1 MDVAFEMIKSNP
13 IIGVGL
19 NNYTEVHH
27 NYDIGVDKITQ
38 YYPVPVHNI
47 YLQLAAEIGIL
58 GLLFFLGFI
67 GHIFIRGI
75 LFIKRDK
82 GLSETVLI
90 GILGGITG
98 FLINGLVENSS
109 LGNYYLLT
117 LWSFSGIAV
126 GIIEQK
132 KWDRELS

>member
-1 MDVAFEMIKSNP
+1 
-13 IIGVGL
+13 
-19 NNYTEVHH
+19 
-27 NYDIGVDKITQ
+27 VDKITQ
-38 YYPVPVHNI
+38 YYPVPVHSV
-47 YLQLAAEIGIL
+47 YLQLAAEIGIP

-67 GHIFIRGI
+67 GHIFIRSI
-75 LFIKRDK
+75 LFIRRGK

-90 GILGGITG
+90 GLLGGITG

-132 KWDRELS
+132 KRDERMS